1 MHRLL
6 QRQLKKYLNQDLS
19 GLTDDF
25 NDLNSNLNGIPL
37 EWQNFLKAVD
47 DAYVQ
52 YDSDYRM
59 IERSLELSSEELL
72 QVNNQLREMLTN
84 VEEKVAE
91 RTAELIKANGEL
103 GQALTDLQQMQVHLI
118 QAEKMSSLGQL
129 IAGIAHEINNPVNF
143 IHGNLSHLHNYV
155 IDLLA
160 FMQLSQEC
168 SEQMTLE
175 LQSKAEEI
183 DLEFIKIDLPKIIK
197 SMEVGTH
204 RIREIVLSLRN
215 FSHMD
220 EAEFK
225 AIDIHQG
232 IEDTLLILGHR
243 IKPQKNSNTSR
254 IQIIKEYGDLPL
266 VSCYGGQLNQV
277 FVNILV
283 NAIDALEETTS
294 GENTSRLSNVCDR
307 QPCIKIQT
315 QVIDDNYVEIAI
327 ADNGSGI
334 PEAIQPQI
342 FNPFFTT
349 KPVGKGT
356 GMGMAISY
364 QIITEKHKGRLTC
377 VSSIGKGTEFII
389 HIPINLEY

>member
-6 QRQLKKYLNQDLS
+6 QRQLKKYLSQNVS
-19 GLTDDF
+19 TFTG
-25 NDLNSNLNGIPL
+25 DLNSSLNGIPL
-37 EWQNFLKAVD
+37 EWQNFLQAVD
-47 DAYVQ
+47 DAYTH
-52 YDSDYRM
+52 YDADYQM

-72 QVNNQLREMLTN
+72 QANNQLREMLTN
-84 VEEKVAE
+84 VEGKVAE
-91 RTAELIKANGEL
+91 RTVELIKANGEL
-103 GQALTDLQQMQVHLI
+103 EQALTDLQQMQIHLI

-143 IHGNLSHLHNYV
+143 IHGNIRHLHNYV
-155 IDLLA
+155 INLLE
-160 FMQLSQEC
+160 FVELSQEC
-168 SEQMTLE
+168 SERVNSD

-183 DLEFIKIDLPKIIK
+183 DLEFIKIDLPKVIK

-215 FSHMD
+215 FSHID
-220 EAEFK
+220 QSELK
-225 AIDIHQG
+225 SIDIHQG

-243 IKPQKNSNTSR
+243 IKPQKNSDFPR
-254 IQIIKEYGDLPL
+254 IQIVKHYGDLPL
-266 VSCYGGQLNQV
+266 VNCYAGQLNQV

-283 NAIDALEETTS
+283 NAIDAIEES
-294 GENTSRLSNVCDR
+294 ASSDR
-307 QPCIKIQT
+307 QPCISIQT
-315 QVIDDNYVEIAI
+315 QVIDHNYVEIAI

-334 PEAIQPQI
+334 PEAIQQQI

-377 VSSIGKGTEFII
+377 VSSLGKGTEFII
-389 HIPINLEY
+389 LIPVNAEY

>member
-6 QRQLKKYLNQDLS
+6 QRQLKKYLSQNVS
-19 GLTDDF
+19 TFTG
-25 NDLNSNLNGIPL
+25 DLNSSLNGIPL
-37 EWQNFLKAVD
+37 EWQNFLQAVD
-47 DAYVQ
+47 DAYTH
-52 YDSDYRM
+52 YDADYQM

-72 QVNNQLREMLTN
+72 QANNQLREMLTN
-84 VEEKVAE
+84 VEGKVAE
-91 RTAELIKANGEL
+91 RTVELIKANGEL
-103 GQALTDLQQMQVHLI
+103 EQALTDLQQMQIHLI

-143 IHGNLSHLHNYV
+143 IHGNIRHLHNYV
-155 IDLLA
+155 INLLE
-160 FMQLSQEC
+160 FVELSQEC
-168 SEQMTLE
+168 SERVNSD

-183 DLEFIKIDLPKIIK
+183 DLEFIKIDLPKVIK

-215 FSHMD
+215 FSHID
-220 EAEFK
+220 QSELK
-225 AIDIHQG
+225 SIDIHQG

-243 IKPQKNSNTSR
+243 IKPQKNSDFPR
-254 IQIIKEYGDLPL
+254 IQIVKHYGDLPL
-266 VSCYGGQLNQV
+266 VNCYAGQLNQV

-283 NAIDALEETTS
+283 NAIDAIEES
-294 GENTSRLSNVCDR
+294 ASSDR
-307 QPCIKIQT
+307 QPCISIQT

-334 PEAIQPQI
+334 PEAIQQQI

-377 VSSIGKGTEFII
+377 VSSLGKGTEFII
-389 HIPINLEY
+389 LIPVNAEY

>member
-1 MHRLL
+1 
-6 QRQLKKYLNQDLS
+6 
-19 GLTDDF
+19 
-25 NDLNSNLNGIPL
+25 
-37 EWQNFLKAVD
+37 
-47 DAYVQ
+47 
-52 YDSDYRM
+52 M

-72 QVNNQLREMLTN
+72 QANNQLREMLTN
-84 VEEKVAE
+84 VEGKVAE
-91 RTAELIKANGEL
+91 RTVELIKANGEL
-103 GQALTDLQQMQVHLI
+103 EQALTDLQQMQIHLI

-143 IHGNLSHLHNYV
+143 IHGNIRHLHNYV
-155 IDLLA
+155 INLLE
-160 FMQLSQEC
+160 FVELSQEC
-168 SEQMTLE
+168 SERVNSD

-183 DLEFIKIDLPKIIK
+183 DLEFIKIDLPKVIK

-215 FSHMD
+215 FSHID
-220 EAEFK
+220 QSELK
-225 AIDIHQG
+225 SIDIHQG

-243 IKPQKNSNTSR
+243 IKPQKNSDFPR
-254 IQIIKEYGDLPL
+254 IQIVKHYGDLPL
-266 VSCYGGQLNQV
+266 VNCYAGQLNQV

-283 NAIDALEETTS
+283 NAIDAIEES
-294 GENTSRLSNVCDR
+294 ASSDR
-307 QPCIKIQT
+307 QPCISIHT

-334 PEAIQPQI
+334 PEAIQQQI

-377 VSSIGKGTEFII
+377 VSSLGKGTEFII
-389 HIPINLEY
+389 LIPVNAEY

>member
-6 QRQLKKYLNQDLS
+6 QRQLKKYLSQNVS
-19 GLTDDF
+19 DF
-25 NDLNSNLNGIPL
+25 TGDLNSSLDGIPL
-37 EWQNFLKAVD
+37 EWQNFLQAVD
-47 DAYVQ
+47 DAYTH
-52 YDSDYRM
+52 YDADYQM

-72 QVNNQLREMLTN
+72 QANNQLREMLTN
-84 VEEKVAE
+84 VEGKVAE

-103 GQALTDLQQMQVHLI
+103 EQALTDLQQMQIHLI

-143 IHGNLSHLHNYV
+143 IHGNIRHLHNYV
-155 IDLLA
+155 INLLE
-160 FMQLSQEC
+160 FVELSQEC
-168 SEQMTLE
+168 SERVNSD

-183 DLEFIKIDLPKIIK
+183 DLEFIKIDLPKVIK

-215 FSHMD
+215 FSHID
-220 EAEFK
+220 QSELK

-243 IKPQKNSNTSR
+243 IKPQKNSNFPR
-254 IQIIKEYGDLPL
+254 IQIVKHYGDLPL
-266 VSCYGGQLNQV
+266 VNCYAGQLNQV

-283 NAIDALEETTS
+283 NAIDAIEES
-294 GENTSRLSNVCDR
+294 ASSDL
-307 QPCIKIQT
+307 QPCISIQT

-334 PEAIQPQI
+334 PEAIQQQI

-377 VSSIGKGTEFII
+377 VSSLGKGTEFII
-389 HIPINLEY
+389 HIPINTEY

>member
-6 QRQLKKYLNQDLS
+6 QRQLKKYLSQNVS
-19 GLTDDF
+19 NFTG
-25 NDLNSNLNGIPL
+25 DLNSNLNGIPL
-37 EWQNFLKAVD
+37 EWQNFLQAVD
-47 DAYVQ
+47 DAYTH
-52 YDSDYRM
+52 YDADYQM

-72 QVNNQLREMLTN
+72 QANNQLREMLTN
-84 VEEKVAE
+84 VEGKVAE

-103 GQALTDLQQMQVHLI
+103 EQALTDLQQMQIHLI

-143 IHGNLSHLHNYV
+143 IHGNIRHLHNYV
-155 IDLLA
+155 INLLE
-160 FMQLSQEC
+160 FVELSQEC
-168 SEQMTLE
+168 SERVNSD

-183 DLEFIKIDLPKIIK
+183 DLEFIKIDLPKVIK

-215 FSHMD
+215 FSHID
-220 EAEFK
+220 QSELK

-243 IKPQKNSNTSR
+243 IKPQKNSDYPR
-254 IQIIKEYGDLPL
+254 IQIVKHYGDLPL
-266 VSCYGGQLNQV
+266 VNCYAGQLNQV

-283 NAIDALEETTS
+283 NAIDAIEES
-294 GENTSRLSNVCDR
+294 ASSDR

-334 PEAIQPQI
+334 PEAIQQQI

-377 VSSIGKGTEFII
+377 VSSLGKGTEFII
-389 HIPINLEY
+389 QIPINTEY

>member
-6 QRQLKKYLNQDLS
+6 QRQLKKYLSQNVS
-19 GLTDDF
+19 DF
-25 NDLNSNLNGIPL
+25 TGDLNSSLDGIPL
-37 EWQNFLKAVD
+37 EWQNFLQAVD
-47 DAYVQ
+47 DAYTH
-52 YDSDYRM
+52 YDADYQM

-72 QVNNQLREMLTN
+72 QANNQLREMLTN
-84 VEEKVAE
+84 VEGKVSE

-103 GQALTDLQQMQVHLI
+103 EQALTDLQQMQIHLI

-143 IHGNLSHLHNYV
+143 IHGNIRHLHNYV
-155 IDLLA
+155 INLLE
-160 FMQLSQEC
+160 FVELSQEC
-168 SEQMTLE
+168 SERVNSD

-183 DLEFIKIDLPKIIK
+183 DLEFIKIDLPKVIK

-215 FSHMD
+215 FSHID
-220 EAEFK
+220 QSELK

-243 IKPQKNSNTSR
+243 IKPQKNSDFPR
-254 IQIIKEYGDLPL
+254 IQIVKQYGDLPL
-266 VSCYGGQLNQV
+266 VNCYAGQLNQV

-283 NAIDALEETTS
+283 NAIDAIEES
-294 GENTSRLSNVCDR
+294 ASSDR
-307 QPCIKIQT
+307 QPCISIQT
-315 QVIDDNYVEIAI
+315 QVIDGNYVEIAI

-334 PEAIQPQI
+334 PEAIQQQI

-377 VSSIGKGTEFII
+377 VSSLDKGTEFII
-389 HIPINLEY
+389 HIPINTEY

>member
-6 QRQLKKYLNQDLS
+6 QRQLKKYLSQNVNDFTGDLS
-19 GLTDDF
+19 
-25 NDLNSNLNGIPL
+25 SNLNVIPL
-37 EWQNFLKAVD
+37 EWQNFLQAVD
-47 DAYVQ
+47 DAYTH
-52 YDSDYRM
+52 YDADYQM

-72 QVNNQLREMLTN
+72 QANNQLREMLTN
-84 VEEKVAE
+84 VEGKVAE
-91 RTAELIKANGEL
+91 RTAELIKANSEL
-103 GQALTDLQQMQVHLI
+103 EQALTDLQQMQIHLI

-143 IHGNLSHLHNYV
+143 IHGNLRHLHNYV
-155 IDLLA
+155 INLLE
-160 FMQLSQEC
+160 FVQLSQEC
-168 SEQMTLE
+168 SERVNSD

-183 DLEFIKIDLPKIIK
+183 DLEFIKIDLPKVIK

-215 FSHMD
+215 FSHID
-220 EAEFK
+220 QSELK

-243 IKPQKNSNTSR
+243 IKPQKNSNFPR
-254 IQIIKEYGDLPL
+254 IQIVKHYGDLPL
-266 VSCYGGQLNQV
+266 VNCYAGQLNQV

-283 NAIDALEETTS
+283 NAIDAIEES
-294 GENTSRLSNVCDR
+294 ASSDR
-307 QPCIKIQT
+307 QPCISIQT

-334 PEAIQPQI
+334 PEAIQQQI

-377 VSSIGKGTEFII
+377 VSSLGKGTEFII
-389 HIPINLEY
+389 HIPINTEY

>member
-6 QRQLKKYLNQDLS
+6 QRQLKKYLSQNVS
-19 GLTDDF
+19 TFTG
-25 NDLNSNLNGIPL
+25 DLNSSLNGIPL
-37 EWQNFLKAVD
+37 EWQNFLQAVD
-47 DAYVQ
+47 DAYTH
-52 YDSDYRM
+52 YDADYQM

-72 QVNNQLREMLTN
+72 QANNQLREMLTN
-84 VEEKVAE
+84 VEGKVAE
-91 RTAELIKANGEL
+91 RTVELIKANGEL
-103 GQALTDLQQMQVHLI
+103 EQALTDLQQMQIHLI

-143 IHGNLSHLHNYV
+143 IHGNIRHLHNYV
-155 IDLLA
+155 INLLE
-160 FMQLSQEC
+160 FVDLSQEC
-168 SEQMTLE
+168 SERVNSD

-183 DLEFIKIDLPKIIK
+183 DLEFIKIDLPKVIK

-215 FSHMD
+215 FSHID
-220 EAEFK
+220 QSELK
-225 AIDIHQG
+225 SIDIHQG

-243 IKPQKNSNTSR
+243 IKPQKNSDFPR
-254 IQIIKEYGDLPL
+254 IQIVKQYGDLPL
-266 VSCYGGQLNQV
+266 VNCYAGQLNQV

-283 NAIDALEETTS
+283 NAIDAIEES
-294 GENTSRLSNVCDR
+294 ASSDR
-307 QPCIKIQT
+307 HPCISIQT

-334 PEAIQPQI
+334 PEAIQQQI

-377 VSSIGKGTEFII
+377 VSSLGKGTEFII
-389 HIPINLEY
+389 HIPINTEY

>member
-1 MHRLL
+1 MHLLL
-6 QRQLKKYLNQDLS
+6 QRQLKEYLSQDLS
-19 GLTDDF
+19 GLTGDL
-25 NDLNSNLNGIPL
+25 NDLNINLNGIPL

-47 DAYVQ
+47 ETYVQ
-52 YDSDYRM
+52 YDTEYRM
-59 IERSLELSSEELL
+59 IERLLDLSSEELL
-72 QVNNQLREMLTN
+72 QANNQLREMLTN
-84 VEEKVAE
+84 VERKVAE
-91 RTAELIKANGEL
+91 RTAELIKTNGDLE
-103 GQALTDLQQMQVHLI
+103 QALTDLQQMQVHLI

-155 IDLLA
+155 INLLA
-160 FMQLSQEC
+160 FVELIQE
-168 SEQMTLE
+168 SLE
-175 LQSKAEEI
+175 KITPELESKAEEI

-215 FSHMD
+215 FSHID
-220 EAEFK
+220 EAELK
-225 AIDIHQG
+225 PIDIHQG

-243 IKPQKNSNTSR
+243 IKPQKNASSPR
-254 IQIIKEYGDLPL
+254 IQIVKQYGDLPL
-266 VSCYGGQLNQV
+266 VNCYAGQLNQV
-277 FVNILV
+277 FLNILV
-283 NAIDALEETTS
+283 NAIDAIDEATS
-294 GENTSRLSNVCDR
+294 GQTSNIFDR

-315 QVIDDNYVEIAI
+315 QVIDDNHVEIAI

-377 VSSIGKGTEFII
+377 VSSLGKGTEFII
-389 HIPINLEY
+389 HIPINTEY

>member
-1 MHRLL
+1 
-6 QRQLKKYLNQDLS
+6 
-19 GLTDDF
+19 
-25 NDLNSNLNGIPL
+25 
-37 EWQNFLKAVD
+37 
-47 DAYVQ
+47 
-52 YDSDYRM
+52 
-59 IERSLELSSEELL
+59 
-72 QVNNQLREMLTN
+72 MLTN
-84 VEEKVAE
+84 VEGKVAE

-118 QAEKMSSLGQL
+118 QSEKMSSLGQL

-155 IDLLA
+155 INLLA
-160 FMQLSQEC
+160 FVELSQK
-168 SEQMTLE
+168 SLE
-175 LQSKAEEI
+175 KITPELESKAEEI

-215 FSHMD
+215 FSHID
-220 EAEFK
+220 EAELK

-243 IKPQKNSNTSR
+243 IKPQKNSNSPR
-254 IQIIKEYGDLPL
+254 IQIVKQYGDLPL
-266 VSCYGGQLNQV
+266 VNCYAGQLNQV
-277 FVNILV
+277 FVNILA
-283 NAIDALEETTS
+283 NAIDAIEEAIS
-294 GENTSRLSNVCDR
+294 RENSPQLSNIGDR
-307 QPCIKIQT
+307 QPCISIQT

-364 QIITEKHKGRLTC
+364 QIITEKHG
-377 VSSIGKGTEFII
+377 GKLECFSTPNQGTEFVIQ
-389 HIPINLEY
+389 IPIRQKVYEMA

>member
-6 QRQLKKYLNQDLS
+6 QRQLKKYLSQNVS
-19 GLTDDF
+19 TFTG
-25 NDLNSNLNGIPL
+25 DLNSSLNGIPL
-37 EWQNFLKAVD
+37 EWQNFLQAVD
-47 DAYVQ
+47 DAYTH
-52 YDSDYRM
+52 YDADYQM

-72 QVNNQLREMLTN
+72 QANNQLREMLTN
-84 VEEKVAE
+84 VEGKVAE
-91 RTAELIKANGEL
+91 RTVELIKANGEL
-103 GQALTDLQQMQVHLI
+103 EQALTDLQQMQIHLI

-143 IHGNLSHLHNYV
+143 IHGNIRHLHNYV
-155 IDLLA
+155 INLLE
-160 FMQLSQEC
+160 FVELSQEC
-168 SEQMTLE
+168 SERVNSD

-183 DLEFIKIDLPKIIK
+183 DLEFIKIDLPKVIK

-215 FSHMD
+215 FSHID
-220 EAEFK
+220 QSELK
-225 AIDIHQG
+225 SIDIHQG

-243 IKPQKNSNTSR
+243 IKPQKNSDFPR
-254 IQIIKEYGDLPL
+254 IQIVKHYGDLPL
-266 VSCYGGQLNQV
+266 VNCYAGQLNQV

-283 NAIDALEETTS
+283 NAIDAIEES
-294 GENTSRLSNVCDR
+294 ASSDR
-307 QPCIKIQT
+307 QPCISIQT
-315 QVIDDNYVEIAI
+315 QVIDNNYVEIAI

-334 PEAIQPQI
+334 PEAIQQQI

-377 VSSIGKGTEFII
+377 VSSLGKGTEFII
-389 HIPINLEY
+389 LIPVNAEY

>member
-6 QRQLKKYLNQDLS
+6 QRQLKKYLSQNVS
-19 GLTDDF
+19 TFTG
-25 NDLNSNLNGIPL
+25 DLNSSLNGIPL
-37 EWQNFLKAVD
+37 EWQNFLQAVD
-47 DAYVQ
+47 DAYTH
-52 YDSDYRM
+52 YDADYQM

-72 QVNNQLREMLTN
+72 QANNQLREMLTN
-84 VEEKVAE
+84 VEGKVAE
-91 RTAELIKANGEL
+91 RTVELIKANGEL
-103 GQALTDLQQMQVHLI
+103 EQALTDLQQMQIHLI

-143 IHGNLSHLHNYV
+143 IHGNIRHLHNYV
-155 IDLLA
+155 INLLE
-160 FMQLSQEC
+160 FVDLSQEC
-168 SEQMTLE
+168 SERVNSD

-183 DLEFIKIDLPKIIK
+183 DLEFIKIDLPKVIK

-215 FSHMD
+215 FSHID
-220 EAEFK
+220 QSELK
-225 AIDIHQG
+225 SIDIHQG

-243 IKPQKNSNTSR
+243 IKPQKNSDFPR
-254 IQIIKEYGDLPL
+254 IQIVKHYGDLPL
-266 VSCYGGQLNQV
+266 VNCYAGQLNQV

-283 NAIDALEETTS
+283 NAIDAIEES
-294 GENTSRLSNVCDR
+294 ASSDR
-307 QPCIKIQT
+307 QPCISIQT
-315 QVIDDNYVEIAI
+315 QVIDNNYVEIAI

-334 PEAIQPQI
+334 PEAIQQQI

-377 VSSIGKGTEFII
+377 VSSLGKGTEFII
-389 HIPINLEY
+389 LIPVNAEY

>member
-6 QRQLKKYLNQDLS
+6 QRQLKKYLSQNVNDFTGDLS
-19 GLTDDF
+19 
-25 NDLNSNLNGIPL
+25 SNLNVIPL
-37 EWQNFLKAVD
+37 EWQNFLQAVD
-47 DAYVQ
+47 DAYNH
-52 YDSDYRM
+52 YDADYRM

-84 VEEKVAE
+84 VEGKVAE
-91 RTAELIKANGEL
+91 RTAELIKTNGEL
-103 GQALTDLQQMQVHLI
+103 EQALTDLQQMQIHLI

-155 IDLLA
+155 INLLS
-160 FMQLSQEC
+160 FIELSQK
-168 SEQMTLE
+168 SLE
-175 LQSKAEEI
+175 KITPELESKAEEI
-183 DLEFIKIDLPKIIK
+183 DIEFIKIDLPKIIK

-215 FSHMD
+215 FSHID
-220 EAEFK
+220 EAELK
-225 AIDIHQG
+225 PIDIHQG

-243 IKPQKNSNTSR
+243 IKPQKNANSPR
-254 IQIIKEYGDLPL
+254 IQIVKQYGDLPL
-266 VSCYGGQLNQV
+266 VNCYAGQLNQV
-277 FVNILV
+277 FLNILV
-283 NAIDALEETTS
+283 NAIDAIDEATS
-294 GENTSRLSNVCDR
+294 GQTSNIFDR
-307 QPCIKIQT
+307 QPCISIQT

-334 PEAIQPQI
+334 PEAIQQQI

-377 VSSIGKGTEFII
+377 VSSLGKGTEFII
-389 HIPINLEY
+389 HIPINTEY

>member
-6 QRQLKKYLNQDLS
+6 QRQLKKYLSQNVS
-19 GLTDDF
+19 TFTG
-25 NDLNSNLNGIPL
+25 DLNSSLNGIPL
-37 EWQNFLKAVD
+37 EWQNFLQAVD
-47 DAYVQ
+47 DAYTH
-52 YDSDYRM
+52 YDADYQM

-72 QVNNQLREMLTN
+72 QANNQLREMLTN
-84 VEEKVAE
+84 VEGKVAE
-91 RTAELIKANGEL
+91 RTVELIKANGEL
-103 GQALTDLQQMQVHLI
+103 EQALTDLQQMQIHLI

-143 IHGNLSHLHNYV
+143 IHGNIRHLHNYV
-155 IDLLA
+155 INLLE
-160 FMQLSQEC
+160 FVELSQEC
-168 SEQMTLE
+168 SERVNSD

-183 DLEFIKIDLPKIIK
+183 DLEFIKIDLPKVIK

-215 FSHMD
+215 FSHID
-220 EAEFK
+220 QSELK
-225 AIDIHQG
+225 SIDIHQG

-243 IKPQKNSNTSR
+243 IKPQKNSDFPR
-254 IQIIKEYGDLPL
+254 IQIVKHYGDLPL
-266 VSCYGGQLNQV
+266 VNCYAGQLNQV

-283 NAIDALEETTS
+283 NAIDAIEES
-294 GENTSRLSNVCDR
+294 ASSDR
-307 QPCIKIQT
+307 QPCISIHT

-334 PEAIQPQI
+334 PEAIQQQI

-377 VSSIGKGTEFII
+377 VSSLGKGTEFII
-389 HIPINLEY
+389 LIPVNAEY

>member
-6 QRQLKKYLNQDLS
+6 QRQLKKYLSQNVS
-19 GLTDDF
+19 DF
-25 NDLNSNLNGIPL
+25 TGDLNSSLDGIPL
-37 EWQNFLKAVD
+37 EWQNFLQAVD
-47 DAYVQ
+47 DAYTH
-52 YDSDYRM
+52 YDADYQM

-72 QVNNQLREMLTN
+72 QANNQLREMLTN
-84 VEEKVAE
+84 VEGKVAE

-103 GQALTDLQQMQVHLI
+103 EQALTDLQQMQIHLI

-143 IHGNLSHLHNYV
+143 IHGNIRHLHNYV
-155 IDLLA
+155 INLLE
-160 FMQLSQEC
+160 FVELSQEC
-168 SEQMTLE
+168 SERVNSD

-183 DLEFIKIDLPKIIK
+183 DLEFIKIDLPKVIK

-215 FSHMD
+215 FSHID
-220 EAEFK
+220 QSELK

-243 IKPQKNSNTSR
+243 IKPQKNSNFPR
-254 IQIIKEYGDLPL
+254 IQIVKHYGDLPL
-266 VSCYGGQLNQV
+266 VNCYAGQLNQV

-283 NAIDALEETTS
+283 NAIDAIEES
-294 GENTSRLSNVCDR
+294 ASSDR
-307 QPCIKIQT
+307 QPCISIQT

-334 PEAIQPQI
+334 PEAIQQQI

-377 VSSIGKGTEFII
+377 VSSLGKGTEFII
-389 HIPINLEY
+389 HIPINTEY

>member
-6 QRQLKKYLNQDLS
+6 QRQLKKYLSQNVNDFTGDLS
-19 GLTDDF
+19 
-25 NDLNSNLNGIPL
+25 SNLNVIPL
-37 EWQNFLKAVD
+37 EWQNFLQAVD
-47 DAYVQ
+47 DAYNH
-52 YDSDYRM
+52 YDADYRM

-84 VEEKVAE
+84 VEGKVAE

-103 GQALTDLQQMQVHLI
+103 EQALTDLQQMQIHLI

-155 IDLLA
+155 INLLS
-160 FMQLSQEC
+160 FIELSQK
-168 SEQMTLE
+168 SLE
-175 LQSKAEEI
+175 KITPELESKAEEI
-183 DLEFIKIDLPKIIK
+183 DIEFIKIDLPKIIK

-215 FSHMD
+215 FSHID
-220 EAEFK
+220 EAELK
-225 AIDIHQG
+225 PIDIHQG

-243 IKPQKNSNTSR
+243 IKPQKNANSQR
-254 IQIIKEYGDLPL
+254 IQIVKQYGNLPL
-266 VSCYGGQLNQV
+266 VNCYAGQLNQV

-283 NAIDALEETTS
+283 NAIEAIEES
-294 GENTSRLSNVCDR
+294 ASSDR
-307 QPCIKIQT
+307 QPCISIQT
-315 QVIDDNYVEIAI
+315 KLIDDNYVEIAI

-334 PEAIQPQI
+334 PEAIQQQI

-377 VSSIGKGTEFII
+377 VSSLGKGTEFII
-389 HIPINLEY
+389 QIPINTEY

>member
-6 QRQLKKYLNQDLS
+6 QRQLKKYLSQNVS
-19 GLTDDF
+19 TFTG
-25 NDLNSNLNGIPL
+25 DLNSSLNGIPL
-37 EWQNFLKAVD
+37 EWQNFLQAVD
-47 DAYVQ
+47 DAYTH
-52 YDSDYRM
+52 YDADYQM

-72 QVNNQLREMLTN
+72 QANNQLREMLTN
-84 VEEKVAE
+84 VEGKVAE
-91 RTAELIKANGEL
+91 RTVELIKANGEL
-103 GQALTDLQQMQVHLI
+103 EQALTDLQQMQIHLI

-143 IHGNLSHLHNYV
+143 IHGNIRHLHNYV
-155 IDLLA
+155 INLLE
-160 FMQLSQEC
+160 FVDLSQEC
-168 SEQMTLE
+168 SERVNSD

-183 DLEFIKIDLPKIIK
+183 DLEFIKIDLPKVIK

-215 FSHMD
+215 FSHID
-220 EAEFK
+220 QSELK

-243 IKPQKNSNTSR
+243 IKPQKNSDFPR
-254 IQIIKEYGDLPL
+254 IQIVKHYGDLPL
-266 VSCYGGQLNQV
+266 VNCYAGQLNQV

-283 NAIDALEETTS
+283 NAIDAIEES
-294 GENTSRLSNVCDR
+294 ASSDR
-307 QPCIKIQT
+307 QPCISIHT

-334 PEAIQPQI
+334 PEAIQQQI

-377 VSSIGKGTEFII
+377 VSSLGKGTEFII
-389 HIPINLEY
+389 HIPINTEY

>member
-6 QRQLKKYLNQDLS
+6 QRQLKKYLSQNVS
-19 GLTDDF
+19 TFTG
-25 NDLNSNLNGIPL
+25 DLNSSLNGIPL
-37 EWQNFLKAVD
+37 EWQNFLQAVD
-47 DAYVQ
+47 DAYTH
-52 YDSDYRM
+52 YDADYQM

-72 QVNNQLREMLTN
+72 QANNQLREMLTN
-84 VEEKVAE
+84 VEGKVAE

-103 GQALTDLQQMQVHLI
+103 EQALTDLQQMQIHLI

-143 IHGNLSHLHNYV
+143 IHGNIRHLHNYV
-155 IDLLA
+155 INLLE
-160 FMQLSQEC
+160 FVELSQEC
-168 SEQMTLE
+168 SERVNSD

-183 DLEFIKIDLPKIIK
+183 DLEFIKIDLPKVIK

-215 FSHMD
+215 FSHID
-220 EAEFK
+220 QSELK

-243 IKPQKNSNTSR
+243 IKPQKNSDFPR
-254 IQIIKEYGDLPL
+254 IQIVKHYGDLPL
-266 VSCYGGQLNQV
+266 VNCYAGQLNQV

-283 NAIDALEETTS
+283 NAIDAIEES
-294 GENTSRLSNVCDR
+294 ASSDR
-307 QPCIKIQT
+307 QPCISIHT
-315 QVIDDNYVEIAI
+315 QVIDHNYVEIAI

-334 PEAIQPQI
+334 PEAIQQQI

-377 VSSIGKGTEFII
+377 VSSLGKGTEFII
-389 HIPINLEY
+389 LIPVNAEY

>member
-6 QRQLKKYLNQDLS
+6 QRQLKKYLSQNVS
-19 GLTDDF
+19 DF
-25 NDLNSNLNGIPL
+25 TGDLNSNLNGIPL
-37 EWQNFLKAVD
+37 EWQNFLQAVD
-47 DAYVQ
+47 DAYTH
-52 YDSDYRM
+52 YDADYQM

-72 QVNNQLREMLTN
+72 QANNQLREMLTN
-84 VEEKVAE
+84 VEGKVAE
-91 RTAELIKANGEL
+91 RTAELIKANSEL
-103 GQALTDLQQMQVHLI
+103 EQALTDLQQMQIHLI

-143 IHGNLSHLHNYV
+143 IHGNLRHLHNYV
-155 IDLLA
+155 INLLE
-160 FMQLSQEC
+160 FVELSQEC
-168 SEQMTLE
+168 SERVNSD

-183 DLEFIKIDLPKIIK
+183 DLEFIKIDLPKVIK

-215 FSHMD
+215 FSHID
-220 EAEFK
+220 QSELK
-225 AIDIHQG
+225 TIDIHQG

-243 IKPQKNSNTSR
+243 IKPQKNSDFPR
-254 IQIIKEYGDLPL
+254 IQIVKQYGDLPL
-266 VSCYGGQLNQV
+266 VNCYAGQLNQV

-283 NAIDALEETTS
+283 NAIDAIEES
-294 GENTSRLSNVCDR
+294 ASSDR
-307 QPCIKIQT
+307 QPCISIQT

-327 ADNGSGI
+327 SDNGSGI
-334 PEAIQPQI
+334 PEAIQQQI

-377 VSSIGKGTEFII
+377 VSSLGKGTEFII
-389 HIPINLEY
+389 HIPINTEY